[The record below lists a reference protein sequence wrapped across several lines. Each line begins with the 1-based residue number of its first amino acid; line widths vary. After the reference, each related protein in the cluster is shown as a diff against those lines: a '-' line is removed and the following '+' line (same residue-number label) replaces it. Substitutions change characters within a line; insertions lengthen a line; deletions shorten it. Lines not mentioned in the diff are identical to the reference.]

1 MELLVLV
8 LNAGMASA
16 DLAATLDKLKEQSK
30 SIGAHKKRQLF
41 WDAYTKMA
49 SKANNLADGTFCF
62 FKYSADTSKDDA
74 EGDVDARGVQVRQGR
89 RVDVDEEI
97 CGRERGRKRGWG
109 G

>member
-62 FKYSADTSKDDA
+62 FSTARTPPRTTRRATSRWWSSPSA
-74 EGDVDARGVQVRQGR
+74 
-89 RVDVDEEI
+89 
-97 CGRERGRKRGWG
+97 RKAW
-109 G
+109 